1 MNTKNPI
8 GKGSYGIIYTAT
20 NVEDGTVVAKRI
32 DATDPRKTKRIRDGL
47 ENLTQL
53 NHPNILKIYD
63 VVDEGNLIWI
73 FMEYCPEGD
82 LKTFWGKSEL
92 NLEQQMDIM
101 MQLAEGLEYLHDNN
115 VIHRDIKPGNILVA
129 SSDPLRIKLTD
140 FDLSK
145 FLGDD
150 YETSNMSSNVGTAVF
165 KAPEFFLKTVER
177 KISYHRSA
185 DIFSLGLTYLA
196 MIQGHRHLVPR
207 LETAKDDSESYYSIG
222 STLATRLRYGIE
234 PVSVLKVGEDLSFS
248 SKVLDWFVT
257 PPVSHKTSIE
267 EAKEVILKLIHEM
280 THITPDAR
288 PKITEV
294 LNDLRRSKRIL
305 KKVGTQFIVL
315 FHTFRRIS
323 FILFTNN

>member
-1 MNTKNPI
+1 MAVKLGNDAWQVGQYTVNAKNPI

-20 NVEDGTVVAKRI
+20 NANGETIVAKRI
-32 DATDPRKTKRIRDGL
+32 ARMDSSKMERIRAGL

-82 LKTFWGKSEL
+82 LKTFWGKSSQ
-92 NLEQQMDIM
+92 NREQQFNIM
-101 MQLAEGLEYLHDNN
+101 IQIAEGLEYLHDNN

-129 SSDPLRIKLTD
+129 SSDPLVIKLTD

-150 YETSNMSSNVGTAVF
+150 YETSDMSSNVGTAAY
-165 KAPEFFLKTVER
+165 KAPELSLRTSER

-196 MIQGHRHLVPR
+196 MIQGNKYLIPR
-207 LETAKDDSESYYSIG
+207 LETALYESEKYGPIG
-222 STLATRLRYGIE
+222 STLASRFCYGIQ
-234 PVSVLKVGEDLSFS
+234 PVTVVRMDVDSSPPAGEDENGTEEQKYNIKYL
-248 SKVLDWFVT
+248 
-257 PPVSHKTSIE
+257 IE
-267 EAKEVILKLIHEM
+267 KM
-280 THITPDAR
+280 TNITATGR

-294 LNDLRRSKRIL
+294 LRQLQDIKGKPSEVRLFLI
-305 KKVGTQFIVL
+305 KV
-315 FHTFRRIS
+315 FRNS
-323 FILFTNN
+323 